1 MAEKSLFYNAFKS
14 SKYPTGYDRNY
25 NADDLSDWFSIVCDT
40 GVLKGG
46 LKVKPSTSG
55 LKVIAESGKATI
67 NGKGYINE
75 SELELSLETAPTGT
89 KNRYDLI
96 VLRKDNTP
104 VENARK
110 TYLKVITG
118 DDTIPTVSDLTRDS
132 NIYDLLIAY
141 VTVRPSATSIS
152 ASDII
157 DCRGKPGLC
166 PYFTAVKGYDDYYD
180 AIIQEFQSDTT
191 LDSTSV
197 LVTTDIASS
206 LYNDKYSLVDV
217 YTNGLKESEGQYS
230 VSTSGGFVTIT
241 FTTAKSAGS
250 KINVVLSNFI
260 DGEGMSTALSEY
272 NTLVKDVATLKKAN
286 KNIYI
291 CNGKVDNLA
300 ITNLVNTFIDGGTD
314 YDSMRLKIIGN
325 FGFGGFA
332 GGDGTSASPYKVFD
346 FHSGNRKVILDFSD
360 CSEITIDGQNFTVF
374 FNAKNLKVEG
384 LNLTMSGESAAKT
397 IRVFNNVSGGN
408 IECVDCRFSLNGY
421 QDSLIAVNG
430 TFTNCRGSV
439 LNVVNN
445 SYCFLPSAIGIL
457 RLYGGEY
464 YAYTRSSSAKSAI
477 VGQSQNEAVSILNG
491 VNAPTVYRS
500 GCYQTNAIYQLGGIV
515 NSTDLITTLS
525 VTVISGKSNVVGTI
539 QANKP
544 SQI

>member
-46 LKVKPSTSG
+46 LKVKPATSG
-55 LKVIAESGKATI
+55 LKVIVESGKATI
-67 NGKGYINE
+67 KGKGYINE

-104 VENARK
+104 VENARR

-118 DDTIPTVSDLTRDS
+118 TDTIPTVSDLTRDS
-132 NIYDLLIAY
+132 NIYDLLVAY
-141 VTVRPSATSIS
+141 VIVRPSATSINV
-152 ASDII
+152 SDIV
-157 DCRGKPGLC
+157 DCRGKAGLC

-180 AIIQEFQSDTT
+180 AIIQQFESETT
-191 LDSTSV
+191 LDSASV

-206 LYNDKYSLVDV
+206 LYNEKYSLVDV
-217 YTNGLKESEGQYS
+217 YTNGLKEAQGQYS
-230 VSTSGGFVTIT
+230 VSTSGGFITIT

-260 DGEGMSTALSEY
+260 DGEGMSTALKQY
-272 NTLVKDVATLKKAN
+272 NTLVNDVATLKTSE
-286 KNIYI
+286 KNIYV

-300 ITNLVNTFIDGGTD
+300 ITKIVNDFIDGGTD
-314 YDSMRLKIIGN
+314 YGSMRLKIVGN
-325 FGFGGFA
+325 FEFGGFA

-360 CSEITIDGQNFTVF
+360 CSEIMLEGQKYTVF
-374 FNAKNLKVEG
+374 FNATNLKVEG
-384 LNLTMSGESAAKT
+384 LSLIMSGQKEGVT
-397 IRVFNNVSGGN
+397 LRVFNNVSGGN
-408 IECVDCRFSLNGY
+408 IECVGCRFWLNGY
-421 QDSLIAVNG
+421 QDSIIAVNG

-439 LNVVNN
+439 SNVVNN
-445 SYCFLPSAIGIL
+445 SYCFLPSAVGIL

-464 YAYTRSSSAKSAI
+464 YAYTGNSSAKSAV
-477 VGQSQNEAVSILNG
+477 VGQSQNDAVSILYG
-491 VNAPTVYRS
+491 VNAPTVSRS
-500 GCYQTNAIYQLGGIV
+500 GYYQTNSIYQLGGMV
-515 NSTDLITTLS
+515 NCTDLISTLALS
-525 VTVISGKSNVVGTI
+525 VVSGQSNVRGTI
-539 QANKP
+539 TANKP
-544 SQI
+544 NQL